1 MTTSRPPLRH
11 RLTAAVVRSVLG
23 LPSGVVRRLSGATAR
38 VDGQELHPEIRLGLR
53 LLALSPEASVETL
66 PLAQARAKVSR
77 EAALFGGLPIP
88 LPLVR
93 DLEIPGDA
101 GPIPARLYRPET
113 ASSRPGL
120 LVYFHGGGWV
130 VGGTD
135 TADSVCRFL
144 AAHAQV
150 AVLSADYRLAPEN
163 PFPAAVED
171 ALAAMRYAASHAD
184 ALEINGA
191 AIAVGGDSAGGN
203 LAAVLC
209 QQAAAGHAPMPVFQL
224 LFFPVT
230 DASAKTRSYQL
241 FGDGYFLTEAQ
252 MDWYIGH
259 YLPNIADRLDP
270 RASPLL
276 AKDLTGLPPA
286 YIAVAGF
293 DPLRDEG
300 EAYAQR
306 LHDAG
311 VPAALHRHTGL
322 IHAFV
327 NTTGL
332 GTTGRDAMLQATG
345 ALRTG
350 ISLHATPHKT
360 AN

>member
-1 MTTSRPPLRH
+1 
-11 RLTAAVVRSVLG
+11 
-23 LPSGVVRRLSGATAR
+23 
-38 VDGQELHPEIRLGLR
+38 LHPEIRLGLR
-53 LLALSPEASVETL
+53 LLALSPEVSFETL
-66 PLAQARAKVSR
+66 PLAQARAEVSR
-77 EAALFGGLPIP
+77 EAAVFGGPPIR

-113 ASSRPGL
+113 VTSRPGL

-135 TADSVCRFL
+135 TVDSVCRFL

-150 AVLSADYRLAPEN
+150 AVLSVDYRLAPES
-163 PFPAAVED
+163 PFPAAVDD
-171 ALAAMRYAASHAD
+171 ALAAMRYAAAHAA
-184 ALEINGA
+184 ALEINGD

-209 QQAAAGHAPMPVFQL
+209 QQAAIGLAPMPVFQL

-230 DASAKTRSYQL
+230 DASAKTGSYQL
-241 FGDGYFLTEAQ
+241 FGEGYFLTEAQ

-259 YLPNIADRLDP
+259 YLPNVADRLDP

-276 AKDLTGLPPA
+276 AKDFTGLPPA
-286 YIAVAGF
+286 YVAVAGF

-306 LHDAG
+306 LHEAG
-311 VPAALHRHTGL
+311 VPVALHRHSGL
-322 IHAFV
+322 THAFV

-332 GTTGRDAMLQATG
+332 GTTGREAMLQATG

-350 ISLHATPHKT
+350 ISLHTAPHKM